1 LIAISKPY
9 IGEEEKAAVL
19 EVLESG
25 QLSQGPRTALFEQR
39 FAKMCGVAHAVAV
52 SSGTAALHLALL
64 AYDIGPG
71 DEVITTPFTFM
82 ATVNAIL
89 LTGAKP
95 VLVDIDEDTFNID
108 LDLVEDAITSRT
120 KAILP
125 VDLYGLMSDMP
136 RAEEIAAE
144 HGLKLIEDACQSF
157 LATCR
162 GRYAGSFGAGAFSFY
177 ATKNLMTGEG
187 GMITTNDEVVAE
199 QCRLL
204 RSHGMTRR
212 YHHEILGL
220 NYRMTEMQAALG
232 LVQLSRIE
240 ELIAKRRANAAYFNA
255 TIESVRTPT
264 IPPGYEHVWHQYT
277 VRINGGRSRDES
289 LRKLADAGIG
299 AGVYYPVPV
308 HRQPPLRD
316 AFGEVRLPVAERLAR
331 EVLSLPVHPQLSTDE
346 LETIAAEV
354 NRL

>member
-1 LIAISKPY
+1 MIAISKPY

-25 QLSQGPRTALFEQR
+25 QLSQGPRTSLFEER
-39 FAKMCGVAHAVAV
+39 FAKMCGVDHAVAV

-95 VLVDIDEDTFNID
+95 VLADIDEDTFNIN
-108 LDLVEDAITSRT
+108 LDLVEAAITPRT
-120 KAILP
+120 KAIMP
-125 VDLYGLMSDMP
+125 VDLYGLMSDMT
-136 RAEEIAAE
+136 RAEEIAE
-144 HGLKLIEDACQSF
+144 KYGLKLIEDACQSF

-187 GMITTNDEVVAE
+187 GMITTNDAALAE
-199 QCRLL
+199 RCRLL

-220 NYRMTEMQAALG
+220 NYRMTEIQAALG
-232 LVQLSRIE
+232 LVQLDRIE
-240 ELIAKRRANAAYFNA
+240 GFVEQRRANAAYLNA
-255 TIESVRTPT
+255 KIESVHTPT
-264 IPPGYEHVWHQYT
+264 VPPGYEHVWHQYT
-277 VRINGGRSRDES
+277 VRINGERSRDAS
-289 LRKLADAGIG
+289 LQKLAEAGIG
-299 AGVYYPVPV
+299 TGVYYPVPV
-308 HRQPPLRD
+308 HCQPSLRGVIGD
-316 AFGEVRLPVAERLAR
+316 IRLPVAEKLAD
-331 EVLSLPVHPQLSTDE
+331 EVLSLPIHPQLTPDE
-346 LETIAAEV
+346 LGTIAAEV